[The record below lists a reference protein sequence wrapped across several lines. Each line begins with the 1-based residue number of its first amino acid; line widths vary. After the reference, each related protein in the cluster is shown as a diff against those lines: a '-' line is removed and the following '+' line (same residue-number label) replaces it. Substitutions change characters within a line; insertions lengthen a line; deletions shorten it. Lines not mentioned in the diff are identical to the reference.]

1 MALHFLSS
9 FPHDDEEKKTCP
21 NSDFGCT
28 TKEASQSQ
36 DTLTR
41 GFNHTG
47 SHFEYGAAFVRLPK
61 TTKQDGENFLTGIG
75 GPAAVP
81 GGRGRQV
88 QAG

>member
-1 MALHFLSS
+1 MNNFYDHIFFSAKEHEEGAKIPIRRGRFFS
-9 FPHDDEEKKTCP
+9 F
-21 NSDFGCT
+21 F
-28 TKEASQSQ
+28 
-36 DTLTR
+36 TLTR

-61 TTKQDGENFLTGIG
+61 TTKKDGENFLTGIG